1 MEKMIH
7 NRKREAKFTR
17 IFFLAA
23 GIFLFYQICRT
34 VYELAAG
41 GRELSGILF
50 RLALIIP
57 ASVVLG
63 VAVCIH
69 KQCAGENLRALCI
82 FWGTLSE
89 REMEQVDR
97 YLSHV
102 EEIFGR
108 FSLKRLACILTD
120 EWIYQWN
127 SYDLT
132 LVERIYRKTIKD
144 VYIKRERL
152 SVPLVM
158 IRTGYKTEKLVG
170 TYWNM
175 RYTCGYGGLV
185 KVNDELFQIIK
196 KELSAQKSVEGR
208 V

>member
-1 MEKMIH
+1 M
-7 NRKREAKFTR
+7 
-17 IFFLAA
+17 AA

-89 REMEQVDR
+89 REKEQVDR

>member
-89 REMEQVDR
+89 REKEQVDR
-97 YLSHV
+97 HLSHV

-120 EWIYQWN
+120 E
-127 SYDLT
+127 
-132 LVERIYRKTIKD
+132 
-144 VYIKRERL
+144 
-152 SVPLVM
+152 
-158 IRTGYKTEKLVG
+158 
-170 TYWNM
+170 
-175 RYTCGYGGLV
+175 
-185 KVNDELFQIIK
+185 
-196 KELSAQKSVEGR
+196 
-208 V
+208 

>member
-89 REMEQVDR
+89 R
-97 YLSHV
+97 
-102 EEIFGR
+102 
-108 FSLKRLACILTD
+108 
-120 EWIYQWN
+120 
-127 SYDLT
+127 
-132 LVERIYRKTIKD
+132 
-144 VYIKRERL
+144 
-152 SVPLVM
+152 
-158 IRTGYKTEKLVG
+158 
-170 TYWNM
+170 
-175 RYTCGYGGLV
+175 
-185 KVNDELFQIIK
+185 
-196 KELSAQKSVEGR
+196 
-208 V
+208 

>member
-17 IFFLAA
+17 IFFLAV

-89 REMEQVDR
+89 REKEQVDR

-127 SYDLT
+127 SYNLT

-152 SVPLVM
+152 SVPLVT

-170 TYWNM
+170 TYWTM

>member
-17 IFFLAA
+17 IFFLAV

-89 REMEQVDR
+89 RDKEQVDR

-152 SVPLVM
+152 SVPLVT

-170 TYWNM
+170 TYWTM

>member
-1 MEKMIH
+1 M
-7 NRKREAKFTR
+7 R
-17 IFFLAA
+17 
-23 GIFLFYQICRT
+23 RT
-34 VYELAAG
+34 
-41 GRELSGILF
+41 
-50 RLALIIP
+50 
-57 ASVVLG
+57 
-63 VAVCIH
+63 
-69 KQCAGENLRALCI
+69 
-82 FWGTLSE
+82 
-89 REMEQVDR
+89 
-97 YLSHV
+97 
-102 EEIFGR
+102 
-108 FSLKRLACILTD
+108 
-120 EWIYQWN
+120 

-170 TYWNM
+170 TYWTM

>member
-17 IFFLAA
+17 IFFLAV

-89 REMEQVDR
+89 REKEQVDR

-152 SVPLVM
+152 SVPLVT

-170 TYWNM
+170 TYWTM

-185 KVNDELFQIIK
+185 KGNDELFQIIK

>member
-50 RLALIIP
+50 RMALIIP

-89 REMEQVDR
+89 REKEQVDR

-132 LVERIYRKTIKD
+132 RIQNRKTCGNLLDHALHMRIW
-144 VYIKRERL
+144 
-152 SVPLVM
+152 
-158 IRTGYKTEKLVG
+158 RTG
-170 TYWNM
+170 
-175 RYTCGYGGLV
+175 
-185 KVNDELFQIIK
+185 
-196 KELSAQKSVEGR
+196 
-208 V
+208 